1 MGTTAAGAACDAVVP
16 VDAFLLRF
24 RGEPWIVE
32 ILRFMV
38 PFFVCRLWRGGGW
51 HNIGF
56 RVYRKKV
63 ILCGIWTMPRRIER
77 TDIYNIKKEY

>member
-38 PFFVCRLWRGGGW
+38 PFLCA
-51 HNIGF
+51 
-56 RVYRKKV
+56 VYGV
-63 ILCGIWTMPRRIER
+63 EVDGTILVLECIER
-77 TDIYNIKKEY
+77 R